1 MNCRLP
7 ALREKTAKLT
17 TSPGVYLMKNQKSE
31 IIYVGKAKNLKNRVT
46 SYFRES
52 ADHTPKV
59 DSMVEHVYDYD
70 FIVTDSEYEALV
82 LECSLIKQH
91 QPKYNIL
98 LKDDKGYPYIRLT
111 VKEPY
116 PRFSL
121 ANRAAEDGAR
131 YFGPYGSRGSTQNII
146 DALRV
151 ALKLPSCS
159 RKFPRDIGKERPCL
173 NYHMGQCDGYCRKEM
188 DQTRYREAIDQAVRL
203 LEGQFKEVGEEL
215 LAEME
220 QAAEELRFEKAAE
233 LRDRFKAIELLG
245 KRQKVIAGI
254 CADTDIWGVYR
265 GALKCGSAVLHI
277 EDGSVTG
284 RDLNLFAAPQ
294 DESEQMILSALLPQ
308 YYLNK
313 SVLPREILLP
323 CEIEGAAELAQI
335 LTERAGRKVT
345 LHVPQR
351 GEKAELLAMAQRN
364 AREDVERVTTAQER
378 ENRTLTQLAGML
390 SLSEPP
396 ERMESYDISNTGASD
411 IVASMVVYEG
421 AKPKK
426 SAYRRFKIKSLSA
439 HPDDYASMEE
449 VLTRRIQRYL
459 DGDEKFSPLPDV
471 MLIDGGI
478 THAGV
483 AERVC
488 AQMHVHVPIFGMVKD
503 DRHRTRA
510 LVTAQ
515 GREID
520 LHAAPNVFALI
531 GQIQE
536 ETHRFA
542 ITFHHE
548 SHSRSSTR
556 SALDGIPGVG
566 KVRAQALLKTF
577 KSVKAIREADIF
589 ALERVLPKDAAA
601 SVYLH
606 FHGET
611 DEKKDEM

>member
-1 MNCRLP
+1 MTKEE
-7 ALREKTAKLT
+7 LREKANDLPLL
-17 TSPGVYLMKNQKSE
+17 PGVYLMMDKTGKV
-31 IIYVGKAKNLKNRVT
+31 IYVGKAKKLKNRV
-46 SYFRES
+46 SQYFQDTASHNEKTRAMVS
-52 ADHTPKV
+52 QVDHFDTIFV
-59 DSMVEHVYDYD
+59 S
-70 FIVTDSEYEALV
+70 SEFEALI
-82 LECSLIKQH
+82 LENSLIKRH
-91 QPKYNIL
+91 QPRYNIL
-98 LKDDKGYPYIRLT
+98 LKDDKGYPFIRLDT
-111 VKEPY
+111 GVSY
-116 PRFSL
+116 PRFTL
-121 ANRAAEDGAR
+121 AGKAEEDGAR
-131 YFGPYGSRGSTQNII
+131 YFGPFGGRRETRLAIEAVCG
-146 DALRV
+146 
-151 ALKLPSCS
+151 ALKLPICS
-159 RKFPRDIGKERPCL
+159 RQFPRDIGKERPCL
-173 NYHMGQCDGYCRKEM
+173 NHHIGRCDGFCLPGGP
-188 DQTRYREAIDQAVRL
+188 DQTEYRRRIRQAERIFSGHYRQL
-203 LEGQFKEVGEEL
+203 TAEL
-215 LAEME
+215 QTEME
-220 QAAEELRFEKAAE
+220 EAAEELNFEKAAA
-233 LRDRFKAIELLG
+233 LRDRIRAISVLG
-245 KRQKVIAGI
+245 KQQQVIAGV
-254 CADTDIWGVYR
+254 CADTDVWGIYVGQVR
-265 GALKCGSAVLHI
+265 SGCAVLHI

-323 CEIEGAAELAQI
+323 CEIEGADELAQI

-390 SLSEPP
+390 SLPEPP

>member
-1 MNCRLP
+1 MTKQELLDKANDLP
-7 ALREKTAKLT
+7 LA
-17 TSPGVYLMKNQKSE
+17 PGVYLMMDKSGE
-31 IIYVGKAKNLKNRVT
+31 VIYVGKAKKLKNRV
-46 SYFRES
+46 SQYFQEGSSHNEKTRRMV
-52 ADHTPKV
+52 AQVDHFDTIFV
-59 DSMVEHVYDYD
+59 S
-70 FIVTDSEYEALV
+70 SEFEALI
-82 LECSLIKQH
+82 LENSLIKQH
-91 QPKYNIL
+91 MPRYNIL
-98 LKDDKGYPYIRLT
+98 LKDDKGYPFVRLGT
-111 VKEPY
+111 GHY
-116 PRFSL
+116 PRFTMVSKPADDDAL
-121 ANRAAEDGAR
+121 
-131 YFGPYGSRGSTQNII
+131 YFGPFGGRSETRAAI
-146 DALRV
+146 DAICAAFR
-151 ALKLPSCS
+151 LPTCS
-159 RKFPRDIGKERPCL
+159 RVFPRDIGKERPCL
-173 NYHMGQCDGYCRKEM
+173 NHHMGRCDGFCRGTPDEEEYL
-188 DQTRYREAIDQAVRL
+188 RRIGQA
-203 LEGQFKEVGEEL
+203 EEL
-215 LAEME
+215 LGGHYRRLTRALREEMEREAEALHFE
-220 QAAEELRFEKAAE
+220 QAAA
-233 LRDRFKAIELLG
+233 LRDRVRAIEVLG

-323 CEIEGAAELAQI
+323 CEIEGADELAQI

-378 ENRTLTQLAGML
+378 ENRTLSQLAGML
-390 SLSEPP
+390 SLAAPP

-421 AKPKK
+421 AKPKR

-471 MLIDGGI
+471 MLIDGGV
-478 THAGV
+478 THALV

-488 AQMHVHVPIFGMVKD
+488 AKMQVRVPIFGMVKD

-510 LVTAQ
+510 LVTPE
-515 GREID
+515 GKEIGIQQNQ
-520 LHAAPNVFALI
+520 AVFSLI
-531 GQIQE
+531 GRIQE

-542 ITFHHE
+542 ITYHHE
-548 SHSRSSTR
+548 SHSRSTMR
-556 SALDGIPGVG
+556 SALEDIPGVG
-566 KVRAQALLKTF
+566 QVRRKALLQHFGT
-577 KSVKAIREADIF
+577 VKAIR
-589 ALERVLPKDAAA
+589 AA
-601 SVYLH
+601 SRADLELAVPPSVARKVYEH
-606 FHGET
+606 FHHQQS
-611 DEKKDEM
+611 